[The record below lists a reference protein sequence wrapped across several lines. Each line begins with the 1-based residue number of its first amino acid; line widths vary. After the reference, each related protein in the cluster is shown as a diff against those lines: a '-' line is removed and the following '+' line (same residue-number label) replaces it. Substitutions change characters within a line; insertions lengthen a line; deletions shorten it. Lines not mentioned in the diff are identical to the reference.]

1 MSKILDYDG
10 LTHLVDKL
18 KSIFYQKPSAGIPKN
33 DLTSALQK
41 TIPEF
46 GIVYG
51 SVSIQYKTANSGAT
65 TSFKIPG
72 VSKVHAVL
80 FVQCFDSQNVRIKT
94 VSDTDPT
101 PVQTASSTGVT
112 VTAMTPKMS
121 SAGSRSTM
129 YVAIVTKK

>member
-1 MSKILDYDG
+1 MASYLDTDG
-10 LTHLVDKL
+10 LSHLWLKL
-18 KSIFYQKPSAGIPKN
+18 KSIFYQKPSAGIPKT
-33 DLTSALQK
+33 DLTSKLQK

-51 SVSIQYKTANSGAT
+51 SVSIQYKTADSGAT
-65 TSFKIPG
+65 TSFQIPG

-112 VTAMTPKMS
+112 VTAVTPKVS
-121 SAGSRSTM
+121 TAGSRSTM

>member
-1 MSKILDYDG
+1 MASYLDTDG
-10 LTHLVDKL
+10 LSHLWIKL
-18 KSIFYQKPSAGIPKN
+18 KSIFYQKPSGGIPKT
-33 DLTSALQK
+33 DLTSKLQK

-51 SVSIQYKTANSGAT
+51 SVSIQYKTANSGST
-65 TSFKIPG
+65 TSFTIPG

-94 VSDTDPT
+94 ISDTDPT

-112 VTAMTPKMS
+112 VTAVTPKVS
-121 SAGSRSTM
+121 TAGSRSTM